1 MKKARETTED
11 YRGPEKAE
19 ETTEGC
25 GDQSSFTVCIYIFY
39 WSIIA
44 LQCVSFCCTTK

>member
-19 ETTEGC
+19 ETMEGC
-25 GDQSSFTVCIYIFY
+25 GDQRRLRRPWRAVGTREG
-39 WSIIA
+39 
-44 LQCVSFCCTTK
+44 